1 MLFNTICISIVVIA
15 LPLALFFDHR
25 DNNQIERNKASRET
39 GFDGKLYTA
48 LNNLYVFKNKQVY
61 FGYEIMDF
69 KQTVEQNEFM
79 MNPPFENALDEID
92 HIIHWLDYKNDN
104 LSEEDALIKTVVPSE
119 PLSEDKLKAVS
130 EAIKKGHDHY
140 TFVKERERKEAMKR
154 AYQEAN
160 YNDERRSN
168 AQYGT
173 QSMIDYQ
180 KELTSHNSEDEM
192 NKQIDTITNIVNESK
207 R

>member
-1 MLFNTICISIVVIA
+1 MLFNIICMSIIVICF
-15 LPLALFFDHR
+15 PLAILFGNKEEKQIKR
-25 DNNQIERNKASRET
+25 DNASRET

-79 MNPPFENALDEID
+79 MNPPFDNALEEID